1 MTINLLER
9 CEGVRYCR
17 KCHIYVWH
25 QGQATPLLRRN
36 IRVSLF
42 YKYTRY
48 FETIS
53 INPSNITLYLYKY
66 KESPYWVMGSHH
78 AVGFL
83 TLSTLV

>member
-25 QGQATPLLRRN
+25 QGQATPPLRRN
-36 IRVSLF
+36 ISVSLF

-48 FETIS
+48 LETIS
-53 INPSNITLYLYKY
+53 INLFHITLYLYKY
-66 KESPYWVMGSHH
+66 KESPWVMGSHH
-78 AVGFL
+78 AFGFL
-83 TLSTLV
+83 TLSTQV